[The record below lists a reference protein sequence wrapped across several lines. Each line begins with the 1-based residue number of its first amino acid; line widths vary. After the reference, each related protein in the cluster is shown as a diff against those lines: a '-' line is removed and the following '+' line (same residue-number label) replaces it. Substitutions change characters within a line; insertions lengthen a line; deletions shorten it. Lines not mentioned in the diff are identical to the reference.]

1 MNLQN
6 LEYDNELN
14 LRLQARNIPS
24 QSLTPLFDFRPTPTK
39 YTWFGTIE
47 EKKTADESL
56 NRYGEYSPYKVFNPG
71 CRGPTQYYF
80 NVIDEESKLQHR
92 FMALQKADQAVYV
105 PEMTSQLYKNQNAFQ
120 KVQYANE
127 EVSYPSRQV
136 NPDLDSGKFFNHTR
150 TNLKQ
155 PRKPKK

>member
-1 MNLQN
+1 MDLQN

-14 LRLQARNIPS
+14 LRLQARNLPS
-24 QSLTPLFDFRPTPTK
+24 QSLTPLFDFRPVPTK

-47 EKKTADESL
+47 EKKPSSVNT
-56 NRYGEYSPYKVFNPG
+56 YGDYSPYKVFNPG
-71 CRGPTQYYF
+71 YRGPTDYYF
-80 NVIDEESKLQHR
+80 NMIDEESKLQHR

-105 PEMTSQLYKNQNAFQ
+105 PELNSQLYKNQNAYQ

-127 EVSYPSRQV
+127 EVSYASRKV
-136 NPDLDSGKFFNHTR
+136 NPNLESGQFFNHTR

-155 PRKPKK
+155 PRHFQK